1 MSAWGDI
8 TSDVF
13 KGSPLVPGLLKCFFN
28 DLENGIENRL
38 IKFVDEF
45 ILLKKIKTGLL
56 MEDRF
61 SIQNELGKLEKQ

>member
-8 TSDVF
+8 TSDVL
-13 KGSPLVPGLLKCFFN
+13 KGSPWVPGLPKCFFN
-28 DLENGIENRL
+28 DLENGIVNRL

-45 ILLKKIKTGLL
+45 NLLKRIKTGLL

-61 SIQNELGKLEKQ
+61 SVQNELSKLEKQ